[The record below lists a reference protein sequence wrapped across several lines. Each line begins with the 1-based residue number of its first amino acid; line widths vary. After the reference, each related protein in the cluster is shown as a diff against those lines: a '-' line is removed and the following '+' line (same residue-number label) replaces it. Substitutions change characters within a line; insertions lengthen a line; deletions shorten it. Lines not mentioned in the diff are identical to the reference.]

1 MTVVSI
7 RRIIKLLVMKMDGS
21 NPKRLLQ
28 DGSCAAQTNA
38 ELFFDGVRRA
48 IPVTFASAPF
58 GLLFGVVAVDNGFN
72 VWESV
77 LMSAMLFAGAS
88 QLVGMELFG
97 HHVAPWMILLSIF
110 AVNFRHVL
118 YSAGTGRLIKHFTPL
133 QQIVAFFFLTDV
145 QYAESEKRA
154 EQKLPVSF
162 IWYIGLAAPLY
173 IMWVFEAYL
182 GATFGGMIGD
192 PKAIGLDMLL
202 PIYFLGLVM
211 GFRTRTNW
219 LPIVAASSVTSV
231 AAYFWI
237 GSPWHVSIGAIGG
250 IVVAVMIAKPLA
262 GRETVITLDDEPIK
276 AEKEMA

>member
-1 MTVVSI
+1 MARAVL
-7 RRIIKLLVMKMDGS
+7 IKILVMKMDGC
-21 NPKRLLQ
+21 NPENLVQ
-28 DGSCAAQTNA
+28 GQTCAPATNVA
-38 ELFFDGVRRA
+38 LFMDGVKRA
-48 IPVTFASAPF
+48 IPVTLASAPF

-118 YSAGTGRLIKHFTPL
+118 YSAGTGRLIRHFTPL
-133 QQIVAFFFLTDV
+133 QQIIAFFFLTDV

-162 IWYIGLAAPLY
+162 IWYMGLAAPLY
-173 IMWVFEAYL
+173 IMWVIEAYL
-182 GATFGGMIGD
+182 GATFGSLIGD
-192 PKAIGLDMLL
+192 PKAVGLDMLL

-211 GFRTRTNW
+211 GFRSRANW
-219 LPIVAASSVTSV
+219 LPVVAASSVTSV

-250 IVVAVMIAKPLA
+250 IVVAVLIARPQS
-262 GRETVITLDDEPIK
+262 GRENVITLDDEP
-276 AEKEMA
+276 AAVAREAAQ

>member
-1 MTVVSI
+1 
-7 RRIIKLLVMKMDGS
+7 MDG
-21 NPKRLLQ
+21 NRTGKEALTAQACPENGVLLHGQ
-28 DGSCAAQTNA
+28 QSQMAQFLSGA
-38 ELFFDGVRRA
+38 KSG
-48 IPVTFASAPF
+48 IPVIVASAPF

-77 LMSAMLFAGAS
+77 LMSAALFAGAS

-97 HHVAPWMILLSIF
+97 HHVAAWMILLSIF

-118 YSAGTGRLIKHFTPL
+118 YSAGTGRLIRHFTPL
-133 QQIVAFFFLTDV
+133 QQMVSFFFLTDI
-145 QYAESEKRA
+145 QYAEAEKRA
-154 EQKLPVSF
+154 EQKLPVNF
-162 IWYIGLAAPLY
+162 IWYMGLALPLY
-173 IMWVFEAYL
+173 VMWVFEAYL

-231 AAYFWI
+231 AAYFTI
-237 GSPWHVSIGAIGG
+237 GSPWHVSIGAVGG
-250 IVVAVMIAKPLA
+250 IAMAVLIAKPLA
-262 GRETVITLDDEPIK
+262 GRETVITLDDEPVLK
-276 AEKEMA
+276 DVL